1 VRAAIEA
8 RGAELRFLPPCSP
21 DMNPIEQVFAKLK
34 NPVRAAAP
42 REVEALWKTIG
53 DSLGRFASPEC
64 ANYLAN
70 SDYPRIELPRFLWT
84 PICPRRDRNDDVQH
98 EADRSSFG
106 R

>member
-70 SDYPRIELPRFLWT
+70 SDYPRMM
-84 PICPRRDRNDDVQH
+84 
-98 EADRSSFG
+98 
-106 R
+106 